1 MILKLLKPREIRKFA
16 SVLNRAGLNFP
27 QSISGSFSSYLDLLL
42 TSKGVVTYQK
52 QCVYT
57 GQSIQ
62 VSAKSLIA
70 YSQLQDFFR
79 LWYLPLPMLDPST
92 DAYLS
97 QRVPLTTYTYP
108 TVIISC
114 AGGGVVVITPGVWT
128 ASVLAHFLFI
138 IQDWKTGSIIM
149 KRGSFWLQVV
159 VLGQGAKLHRIMD
172 DWIWRQ
178 GRESHDK
185 KQESGPPCLQQV
197 GELALRSQEKES
209 CLTSCT
215 TWKSGPCTLPGQHST
230 TGPLE

>member
-52 QCVYT
+52 QCVSDPLL
-57 GQSIQ
+57 SIQ

-70 YSQLQDFFR
+70 YTQLQDFFR

-97 QRVPLTTYTYP
+97 QWVPLTTYTYP

-114 AGGGVVVITPGVWT
+114 AGWWGGGDHSRSMDSICFSSFSLHNTRLKNWVHYNEKRFLLAPSCGLGPRGQIT
-128 ASVLAHFLFI
+128 
-138 IQDWKTGSIIM
+138 
-149 KRGSFWLQVV
+149 
-159 VLGQGAKLHRIMD
+159 
-172 DWIWRQ
+172 
-178 GRESHDK
+178 
-185 KQESGPPCLQQV
+185 
-197 GELALRSQEKES
+197 
-209 CLTSCT
+209 
-215 TWKSGPCTLPGQHST
+215 
-230 TGPLE
+230 